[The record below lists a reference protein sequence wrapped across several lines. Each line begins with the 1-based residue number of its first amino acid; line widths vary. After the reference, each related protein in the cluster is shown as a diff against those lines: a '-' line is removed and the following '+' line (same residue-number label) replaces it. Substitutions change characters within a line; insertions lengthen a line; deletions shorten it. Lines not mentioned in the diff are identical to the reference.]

1 MCVREIWPRQRKEE
15 VILLEHQKPLSLLLW
30 NSSVLGFPLLPE
42 IHAHPGDGQRSS
54 LLFLLLLQHTFS
66 CLNFPRPF
74 SEVGFFMQLF
84 CVLPVLLLPLTWLIN
99 AESWNALTAFY
110 FAVIKAE

>member
-42 IHAHPGDGQRSS
+42 IHTHPRDGRRSS
-54 LLFLLLLQHTFS
+54 AISAATTAHLLLSQFS
-66 CLNFPRPF
+66 TSFLR
-74 SEVGFFMQLF
+74 SW
-84 CVLPVLLLPLTWLIN
+84 LLHAAFLCATSSI
-99 AESWNALTAFY
+99 AALDVADQC
-110 FAVIKAE
+110 